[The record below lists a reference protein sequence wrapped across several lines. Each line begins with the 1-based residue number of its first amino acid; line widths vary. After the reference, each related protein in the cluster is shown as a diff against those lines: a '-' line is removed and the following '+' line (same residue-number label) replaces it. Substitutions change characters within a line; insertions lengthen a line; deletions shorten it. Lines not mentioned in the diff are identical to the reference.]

1 MAARKRVE
9 ADTKASPAKKDKTEE
24 VDQEVTKETAS
35 DVVSDVVNQEVT
47 VEQKEAVDKQPNPD
61 STVDEDKG
69 TKDKL
74 EPQPV
79 PKATTR
85 TRSKVISIT
94 ITNLTKN
101 MVRLGSLTIP
111 AKNEEAKET
120 GVLVV
125 TETNKIYSIMR
136 SPIVTNL
143 QRVGWIKVETKN

>member
-9 ADTKASPAKKDKTEE
+9 ADTKASPAKKAKTKTEE

-35 DVVSDVVNQEVT
+35 DVVSDVVDQEV
-47 VEQKEAVDKQPNPD
+47 VVDKQPNPD